1 MKLILLLFSLAWTG
15 LLPDAPDRSVVVY
28 VFMGEDCV
36 ISQNYSKLLG
46 ELHAEY
52 ASDRLNFV
60 GLFPQPYSRPAK
72 MQAFQDK
79 YGFPFALELDAG
91 QQWMKRFNVRVTPE
105 VVVYL
110 PDTGEVLYQGR
121 IDNTYY
127 SLGRRRQV
135 TTTSELRDVLEAVR
149 DGDYR
154 AHPRTDAVG
163 CYITPAGPAFEDVP
177 MCDTTSQR

>member
-1 MKLILLLFSLAWTG
+1 MGFLALIACLSWLRPAEG
-15 LLPDAPDRSVVVY
+15 PRQPVVVY
-28 VFMGEDCV
+28 LFMGEDCV
-36 ISQNYSKLLG
+36 ISQNYSMLLR

-52 ASDRLNFV
+52 AHEQLTFL
-60 GLFPQPYSRPAK
+60 GLFPQPYSSPEKMRAFKAK
-72 MQAFQDK
+72 
-79 YGFPFALELDAG
+79 YELPFALQLDDG

-110 PDTGEVLYQGR
+110 PETGEVLYQGR

-135 TTTSELRDVLEAVR
+135 TTSSELHDVLEAVR
-149 DGDYR
+149 QGDYR
-154 AHPRTDAVG
+154 SHPRTDAVG
-163 CYITPAGPAFEDVP
+163 CFITPAGPAFEDVP